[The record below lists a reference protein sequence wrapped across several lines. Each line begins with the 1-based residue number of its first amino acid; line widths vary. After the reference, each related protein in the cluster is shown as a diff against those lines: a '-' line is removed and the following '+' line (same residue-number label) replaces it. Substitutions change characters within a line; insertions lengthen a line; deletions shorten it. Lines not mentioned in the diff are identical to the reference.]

1 MKVPLIVWLALLVL
15 TALNVGL
22 ALVNLHGWNAAVG
35 LLIAAAQAA
44 LVAIFLMHLR
54 VSPPL
59 TQLVGVA
66 ALVWLAILLL
76 GTLDDVLT
84 RSWLRG

>member
-1 MKVPLIVWLALLVL
+1 MPLGVWLALLVL
-15 TALNVGL
+15 TGLNVGL
-22 ALVNLHGWNAAVG
+22 AQVNLHGWNAALSLAIAAVQAV
-35 LLIAAAQAA
+35 LIA
-44 LVAIFLMHLR
+44 VFLMRLR

-59 TQLVGVA
+59 TQIVGVA

-84 RSWLRG
+84 RAWLRG